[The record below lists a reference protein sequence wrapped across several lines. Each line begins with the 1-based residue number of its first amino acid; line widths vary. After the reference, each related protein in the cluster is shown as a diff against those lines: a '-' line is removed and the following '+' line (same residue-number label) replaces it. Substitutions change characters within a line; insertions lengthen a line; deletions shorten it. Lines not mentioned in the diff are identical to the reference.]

1 MSGLIVK
8 DFLILRKTLRSY
20 LLILAIYVA
29 VAFAGY
35 WSASFVGGFMMVMVA
50 MLPMNVFAYDKQA
63 KWDVYGLSLPVGR
76 TKTVA
81 ARYLAVLIM
90 FAASAVLTTVLG
102 VALNIAGRMEER
114 LEEYLLSCAICVVI
128 AMLINAIM
136 LPLLYKFG
144 PERARIMLF
153 GVMGVIALVA
163 VVFLIP
169 LGGLEWLKSLDESAL
184 EQAAALPAAAVA
196 AGLVDM
202 QSTSAPVT
210 AWSCCPPATWN
221 TWQSVLAPM
230 ASSVMKTT

>member
-29 VAFAGY
+29 VAFAGS

-102 VALNIAGRMEER
+102 VAMSIAGRMEVS
-114 LEEYLLSCAICVVI
+114 LGEYMLSCAICVVV
-128 AMLINAIM
+128 AMLVNATM
-136 LPLLYKFG
+136 LPFLYKFG
-144 PERARIMLF
+144 PEGARIMFF

-169 LGGLEWLKSLDESAL
+169 LGGLEWLKSLEIAEPTFAQAVL
-184 EQAAALPAAAVA
+184 VPAAAALASLALLAVSFLLSRHFY
-196 AGLVDM
+196 GSKDV
-202 QSTSAPVT
+202 
-210 AWSCCPPATWN
+210 
-221 TWQSVLAPM
+221 
-230 ASSVMKTT
+230 